1 MRNPPR
7 PIAGTVPF
15 DGVQARKG
23 YALNKMCFSFNSA
36 ENRQAFLADPEAY
49 CDKFNLTPE
58 QRDAVRS
65 HDVLR
70 MIGAGANIY
79 YLSKLAGAFGWNVQ
93 DIGAQQTGVSLDAF
107 KAKLVQAGA

>member
-1 MRNPPR
+1 MHQHIP
-7 PIAGTVPF
+7 GTVIF
-15 DGVQARKG
+15 DGAEARKG

-49 CDKFNLTPE
+49 CEKFGLTE
-58 QRDAVRS
+58 AQLEAVRS

-70 MIGAGANIY
+70 MIDAGANIY

-93 DIGAQQTGVSLDAF
+93 DIGAQQTGVSLEVF
-107 KAKLVQAGA
+107 RSKLVQAGA